1 MNSTQR
7 EKRKSIAI
15 ILDCDGTIA
24 EDTTSQLIEFIGG
37 DPECFWEP
45 INSGYCE
52 GWDPPLLWMP
62 KLVEYAKKLGNPL
75 SKKLFSEAG
84 KNIKFFDGIPE
95 SFSNLK
101 HWFLKEANNYKKGEL
116 DLKFFIITGGLED
129 LIMETKLKKLV
140 KEIYGCTYH
149 FDDDGF
155 ADQPMTSVT
164 FTEKTRF
171 IFSINK
177 GIRKKKE
184 RKNPGIVN
192 VYMPQGERP
201 VPLNKVI
208 YIGDGPTDVP
218 CFTIINRAGGQ
229 VIGIRK
235 ERKEAVP
242 SMVIK
247 APFSR
252 NYRPRWG
259 PFKPDYGEKSDLIL
273 TIKDLL
279 LEMLKTTY

>member
-1 MNSTQR
+1 MDST
-7 EKRKSIAI
+7 KRDKRRSIAI

-24 EDTTSQLIEFIGG
+24 NDTTSQLIESIGG
-37 DPECFWEP
+37 NPICFWKDVDHRF
-45 INSGYCE
+45 SE

-62 KLVEYAKKLGNPL
+62 KLIEYANKLSKPL
-75 SKKLFSEAG
+75 SKGLFFDVG
-84 KNIKFFDGIPE
+84 KKIKFFDGIPQCFT
-95 SFSNLK
+95 SIK
-101 HWFLKEANNYKKGEL
+101 KWFTEEARKQDVEL
-116 DLKFFIITGGLED
+116 GLKFFIITGGLED
-129 LIMETKLKKLV
+129 LILETELV
-140 KEIYGCTYH
+140 NHVDEIYGCTFH
-149 FDDDGF
+149 FDDKGE
-155 ADQPMTSVT
+155 ADQPMSSVT

-177 GIRKKKE
+177 GIEKKSE
-184 RKNPGIVN
+184 RTDPGIVN
-192 VYMPQGERP
+192 VYMPQSKRP

-235 ERKEAVP
+235 NREADIL
-242 SMVIK
+242 SMGIK
-247 APFSR
+247 PPFHK

-259 PFKPDYGEKSDLIL
+259 PFEPVYAEKSDLIL

-279 LEMLKTTY
+279 LDMMKPPF